1 MLTRLLAPPL
11 CWSCGGVS
19 RPCEPLCLAC
29 RGMLRHLGSEVVE
42 LAGVRTWSAVAYEG
56 AARELVRGLKFRGAT
71 ALADAMAAL
80 MVANAPEGVMP
91 RAFETAKDPVPF
103 HGHSVAGGGRH
114 GRDGHAVARG
124 RHGRDPPW
132 PALVPV
138 PLHPARR
145 RSRGFNQA
153 AVLAEA
159 LSARTGCGVV
169 DCLSRSGPAGSQ
181 VGRPRG
187 ARLAAPP
194 GRIRPHARIPE
205 RAILVDDVAT
215 TGATLAAC
223 AWALRAGGGHEVTAI
238 TFARTLGR

>member
-1 MLTRLLAPPL
+1 MLSRLLAPPL

-19 RPCEPLCLAC
+19 RPCEPLCLGC
-29 RGMLRHLGSEVVE
+29 RRMLRYVGSEVVD

-56 AARELVRGLKFRGAT
+56 PARELVRGLKFRGAT

-91 RAFETAKDPVPF
+91 RTFEMPRGAVSFHDHPVA
-103 HGHSVAGGGRH
+103 S
-114 GRDGHAVARG
+114 G

-132 PALVPV
+132 LALVPV

-153 AVLAEA
+153 AVLAQA
-159 LSARTGCGVV
+159 LATRTGCGVV

-194 GRIRPHARIPE
+194 GRIRTHGCAPE
-205 RAILVDDVAT
+205 RAIIVDDVAT

-223 AWALRAGGGHEVTAI
+223 ARALRAGGAREVTAI